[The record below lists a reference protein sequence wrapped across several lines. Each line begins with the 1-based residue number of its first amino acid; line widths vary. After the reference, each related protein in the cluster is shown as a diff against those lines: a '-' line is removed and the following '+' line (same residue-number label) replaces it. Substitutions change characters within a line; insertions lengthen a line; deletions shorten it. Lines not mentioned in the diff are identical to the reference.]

1 MPEFYMIFDRK
12 IFFPIFLAPRLLR
25 LCFVVPSDHKFLQ
38 MCRRSAHKN
47 NQEGVGKTDMKRV
60 MFNVYAAY

>member
-47 NQEGVGKTDMKRV
+47 NQEGGGEDGHETS
-60 MFNVYAAY
+60 NV